1 MFKRN
6 KGFTLIEL
14 LVVVAVIGIFA
25 AVTLMAIDR
34 SRAKGV
40 NTSVKA
46 NLRTVSQQ
54 VEMRFLNV
62 FSGTYGTVDHTLGPC
77 TPTPV
82 GSVFDDATIQRVVTE
97 LQRQTGSTPVCAS
110 TSTKWAVSAQLKTA
124 EEGNSYWCVETEG
137 KAKGEAATITGTLC
151 P

>member
-1 MFKRN
+1 MKKKN

-14 LVVVAVIGIFA
+14 LMVVAVIGIFA
-25 AVTLMAIDR
+25 AVTLFAIDR
-34 SRAKGV
+34 SRGKSV

-46 NLRTVSQQ
+46 NMRTISQQ

-77 TPTPV
+77 NSTPV
-82 GSVFDDATIQRVVTE
+82 GSVFDDTTIQRVVTE
-97 LQRQTGSTPVCAS
+97 IARQTGSTPVCAS
-110 TSTKWAVSAQLKTA
+110 TSTRWAVSAQLKMS
-124 EEGNSYWCVETEG
+124 EGGNSYWCVETEG
-137 KAKGEAATITGTLC
+137 KAKSEPSAITGTTC